1 MTGPLSLKKRSLVTL
16 RFKIATYRQI
26 PKISSFGDNS
36 LNNISDK
43 G

>member
-1 MTGPLSLKKRSLVTL
+1 MLSIKKRVTL
-16 RFKIATYRQI
+16 HFKIATNGQI

-36 LNNISDK
+36 LSNFRDK